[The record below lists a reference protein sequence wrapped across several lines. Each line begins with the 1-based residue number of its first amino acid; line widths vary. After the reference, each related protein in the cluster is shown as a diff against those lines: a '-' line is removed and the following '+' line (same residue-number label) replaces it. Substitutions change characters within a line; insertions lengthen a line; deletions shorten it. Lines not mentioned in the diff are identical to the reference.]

1 MIADSWETRERK
13 SATALLKPIKAELRT
28 ELRRQN
34 KPRQLRTV
42 ISCVVFFIQVFE
54 IKRWEKPFLLLA
66 S

>member
-34 KPRQLRTV
+34 KPPTV

-54 IKRWEKPFLLLA
+54 IKRWEKPFLLVA